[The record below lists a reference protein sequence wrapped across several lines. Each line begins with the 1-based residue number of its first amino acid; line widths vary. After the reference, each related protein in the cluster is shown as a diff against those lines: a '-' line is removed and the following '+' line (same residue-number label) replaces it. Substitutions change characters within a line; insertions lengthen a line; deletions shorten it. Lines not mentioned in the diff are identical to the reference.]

1 MVKHVTGKQL
11 EELLKTTELPVVC
24 DFWANWCGPCRMLAP
39 VFEAVAETF
48 EGVAEFVKVDVD
60 DDDAQEVGIKYGVS
74 AIPNVLV
81 FKNGEKVASHLGFVP
96 QEMFETFVKNSI

>member
-1 MVKHVTGKQL
+1 MVQHIKGNEL
-11 EELLKTTELPVVC
+11 EKLIASSDKTVYC

-39 VFEAVAETF
+39 VFEATAEKF
-48 EGVAEFVKVDVD
+48 EGQAEFVKVDVD
-60 DDDAQEVGIKYGVS
+60 EDDAQEAGIKYGVS

-96 QEMFETFVKNSI
+96 QEAFEAFVKNNV